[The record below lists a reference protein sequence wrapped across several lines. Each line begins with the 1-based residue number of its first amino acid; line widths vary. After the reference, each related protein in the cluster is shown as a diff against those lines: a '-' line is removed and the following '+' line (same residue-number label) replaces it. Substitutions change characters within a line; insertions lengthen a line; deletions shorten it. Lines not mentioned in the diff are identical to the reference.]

1 MEIAIGTGLFTKW
14 DVDVN
19 SRHLAKIGKISIS
32 FQLLAVVMK
41 SYLKYLRFDD
51 REL

>member
-1 MEIAIGTGLFTKW
+1 MEIAIGTSFFAKR

-32 FQLLAVVMK
+32 
-41 SYLKYLRFDD
+41 LRA
-51 REL
+51 